1 MECNL
6 KHDWH
11 FIFFLVGS
19 ARQNDRASQWDWRLV
34 FKKLIPD
41 LARSVE
47 HSIQETCQG
56 ALARPE
62 AMLQT
67 TSVRAELVGGR
78 LDYPKVISKVSGE
91 SITNTWIIIKTG
103 IILYYKGYQTHW
115 SYQDTQFAYPRIA
128 IILQNYFW
136 SWNLLSALYFW
147 FLVWVI
153 FDIPITL
160 SASNVVGG
168 EFTYRPGHTKMTI
181 KMV

>member
-1 MECNL
+1 MI
-6 KHDWH
+6 DIW
-11 FIFFLVGS
+11 FFLVGS

-47 HSIQETCQG
+47 RSIQETCQG

-91 SITNTWIIIKTG
+91 SISSSQNYHKNWYY
-103 IILYYKGYQTHW
+103 IILQRLSNTLVISRHTICLPYHV
-115 SYQDTQFAYPRIA
+115 PCIRIA
-128 IILQNYFW
+128 IILQDYFW
-136 SWNLLSALYFW
+136 SWNLLSALYF
-147 FLVWVI
+147 
-153 FDIPITL
+153 
-160 SASNVVGG
+160 
-168 EFTYRPGHTKMTI
+168 
-181 KMV
+181 